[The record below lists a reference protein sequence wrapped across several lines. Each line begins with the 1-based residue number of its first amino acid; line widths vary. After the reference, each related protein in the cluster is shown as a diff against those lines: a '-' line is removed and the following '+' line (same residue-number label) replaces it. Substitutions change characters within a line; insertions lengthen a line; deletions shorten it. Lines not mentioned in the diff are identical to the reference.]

1 MWSVSNFWRA
11 RTTLMRRTLLDNT
24 SRWTLSFPSFNLVLG
39 ALGEFERCAFDPNFP
54 GSRGIDLLGQ
64 ESWDTQPSCMESFT
78 IATDPFAPPF
88 FDFLLGF
95 ASASTCRKWHLS
107 PNTHFSDLWLRHT
120 GRCQN
125 PHDGFLHRPNRYG
138 ISLVYRVFLFIAW
151 PLWGFLLLAV
161 SPFCLRM
168 GCGRRRSPFPS
179 LTTALVSRGLECH
192 DWDYMSLLWNIVPVH
207 SNENNLPLSS

>member
-1 MWSVSNFWRA
+1 MWRIVLGSRSPHVICLEFWRA

-24 SRWTLSFPSFNLVLG
+24 SRWTLSFPSFYLVLG
-39 ALGEFERCAFDPNFP
+39 ALGEFDGVLWSQF
-54 GSRGIDLLGQ
+54 SRFTWNRFVRTRILRYPTQLYGILYYRN
-64 ESWDTQPSCMESFT
+64 WSFRT
-78 IATDPFAPPF
+78 TF

-138 ISLVYRVFLFIAW
+138 ISLVCRVFLFIAW

-179 LTTALVSRGLECH
+179 LSTALISRG
-192 DWDYMSLLWNIVPVH
+192 
-207 SNENNLPLSS
+207 